1 MVATL
6 AEVQF
11 FMSKYGY
18 CEEFF
23 DSWPEAGQ
31 WIQKI
36 MTALG
41 PEKLYIGIAKINN
54 RLRVRIGWRT

>member
-18 CEEFF
+18 CEEWF

-36 MTALG
+36 MTDLG
-41 PEKLYIGIAKINN
+41 PEKLYVGIAKINN
-54 RLRVRIGWRT
+54 A